1 MLAVYA
7 LTRIAALFYVFYD
20 LNELQGCPLFISKTN
35 LRKLMK
41 SKAITACKF
50 ITKLSSPLNFVY
62 LDPFVRDSN
71 ILYITRS
78 LLVHCG

>member
-1 MLAVYA
+1 
-7 LTRIAALFYVFYD
+7 
-20 LNELQGCPLFISKTN
+20 
-35 LRKLMK
+35 MK

-71 ILYITRS
+71 IFYITRS